1 MLTKRARPD
10 NEQLQQAHVV
20 TGQRTVNKLDEGTAS
35 QVIEQAAATS
45 KSGDTQ
51 SSFSNFTVSK
61 QPLTT
66 EALGSCDGFD
76 GLDSSGRPLMKEI
89 GQAASLCGMP
99 LESPTLCDP
108 APQVKPHMES
118 PDVIGCKSG
127 ILDQS
132 CATKVN
138 VLDL

>member
-1 MLTKRARPD
+1 MGD
-10 NEQLQQAHVV
+10 
-20 TGQRTVNKLDEGTAS
+20 GTAS
-35 QVIEQAAATS
+35 QVVEQAAATS
-45 KSGDTQ
+45 NSGDIQ
-51 SSFSNFTVSK
+51 SSLSNFTVSK
-61 QPLTT
+61 QLLTT

-132 CATKVN
+132 CANQVN
-138 VLDL
+138 VSDL